1 MPYNKDFKGKKPFKK
16 NDSFP
21 KKKYSDENR
30 SERKKSISSY
40 GDDKDELAPPRFL
53 PKKENSS
60 FSDKPKR
67 KFSSD
72 RPYNKDKK
80 YGDKKSPYSKSTFSD
95 KRENKTGEFKKKWSD
110 KPSGGFEKAGGFER
124 KKYGDKPSF
133 GDKKDGFKSRKPFD
147 NDKRTYGDKPAFGDR
162 KDSFKSR
169 KPFDNDKKSYGDKSK
184 SFENDRYKNGNENG
198 VKKPFRPKYDPEI
211 KLKKTYKDRQEKDYR
226 ERKKALTE
234 PEPKDSIRLNKYIA
248 NSGICS
254 RREADELIQ
263 EGHVTVNGEVLKEMG
278 HKVKPTDKV
287 QFKGKT
293 ILPEPYVYILMNKP
307 KDFITTTDDDKGR
320 KTVMDLLA
328 DKVQERVYPIGRLD
342 RNTTGVLLITNDGEV
357 SQKLTHPSF
366 EIKKV
371 YHAELD
377 KKMSNT
383 DLDKLVEGF
392 ELEDGF
398 VHADAAAFVE
408 VDDKKHVGIEIHSGK
423 NRVVRRMF
431 EHLGYEVEKLDRISF
446 GIFTKKDLPRGKWRH
461 LSQSEVGFLM
471 KLKVKK

>member
-30 SERKKSISSY
+30 GEKKKSTSSFN
-40 GDDKDELAPPRFL
+40 DDKDELAPPRFL
-53 PKKENSS
+53 PKKDSLP

-67 KFSSD
+67 SYNSD
-72 RPYNKDKK
+72 RPYSKDKK
-80 YGDKKSPYSKSTFSD
+80 FGDKPRTYKSRSGEGSSPFSK
-95 KRENKTGEFKKKWSD
+95 D
-110 KPSGGFEKAGGFER
+110 KPNYGERKSGGYKGNKPFDKEGGFER
-124 KKYGDKPSF
+124 KKYNDKPSF
-133 GDKKDGFKSRKPFD
+133 GDRKDGFKSRKPFD
-147 NDKRTYGDKPAFGDR
+147 KDKKSYGDKPAFGDR

-169 KPFDNDKKSYGDKSK
+169 KPFDKDKKSYGDKSK
-184 SFENDRYKNGNENG
+184 SFENDKNENG

-211 KLKKTYKDRQEKDYR
+211 KTKRTYKDRQEKDYR

-263 EGHVTVNGEVLKEMG
+263 EGHVTVNGEVVKEMG

-320 KTVMDLLA
+320 KTVIDLLA
-328 DKVQERVYPIGRLD
+328 DKIKERVYPIGRLD

-357 SQKLTHPSF
+357 SQKLSHPSF

-408 VDDKKHVGIEIHSGK
+408 VDDKKHVGIEIHSGR

>member
-1 MPYNKDFKGKKPFKK
+1 MPYNKDFKGKKIVNK

-30 SERKKSISSY
+30 SERKKSTSSFN
-40 GDDKDELAPPRFL
+40 DDKDELAPPRFL
-53 PKKENSS
+53 PKKDSQS

-67 KFSSD
+67 AYNSD
-72 RPYNKDKK
+72 RPFNKDKK
-80 YGDKKSPYSKSTFSD
+80 YGDNKSTYSKSSYSD
-95 KRENKTGEFKKKWSD
+95 RKQSNSRDYKKKWHDKHSD
-110 KPSGGFEKAGGFER
+110 GFKKEGGFER
-124 KKYGDKPSF
+124 KNFNDKSNF
-133 GDKKDGFKSRKPFD
+133 GERKDGFKSRKPFD
-147 NDKRTYGDKPAFGDR
+147 KDKKSYGDKPAYGDRKDGFKSRKPFDREKRTYGDKP
-162 KDSFKSR
+162 
-169 KPFDNDKKSYGDKSK
+169 KSYEKNNFKKEDGDG
-184 SFENDRYKNGNENG
+184 F
-198 VKKPFRPKYDPEI
+198 KKPFRPKYDPEI

-263 EGHVTVNGEVLKEMG
+263 EGHVTVNGEVVKEMG

-328 DKVQERVYPIGRLD
+328 DKVKERVYPIGRLD

-377 KKMSNT
+377 KKMTNT